1 MYPLNNCITLI
12 KVIYGSNW
20 CLEVIAYGHV
30 HITCFCDSYI
40 FLIDQNFICNQ
51 VKPLNHSNALPPP
64 GKKGRPYICSCMI
77 YMRPTT
83 GAKLVMK
90 KWIEELQDQPW
101 SKEKKANDQPGF
113 NWALMKTAGEVC
125 SLFFNLL
132 FVNNP
137 NNLEVYCI

>member
-1 MYPLNNCITLI
+1 MVMCILCVFVT
-12 KVIYGSNW
+12 VND
-20 CLEVIAYGHV
+20 V
-30 HITCFCDSYI
+30 T
-40 FLIDQNFICNQ
+40 IDQISICNQ

-101 SKEKKANDQPGF
+101 SKAKKANDQPGF
-113 NWALMKTAGEVC
+113 NWALKKTAEQVC
-125 SLFFNLL
+125 SFFLI
-132 FVNNP
+132 V
-137 NNLEVYCI
+137 VCD